1 MRHQRSATTVYVDQ
15 RIGSNHPLIHSIE
28 GQGIALG
35 RPECPFRD
43 AKLPL
48 MHRLPTDNALLL
60 LVSDNR
66 RIALGRKQKEVVA
79 VGVGEVLVGRA
90 EIEIAPSALQRVI
103 RSHLLLLI
111 VEMNLVRMTVEG
123 QDRAVRILRERHL
136 EGWQLTHCGQASLC
150 ECLVQLLTGEKH
162 LLLSLRFGSP
172 HAIALHIEI
181 ALSTPI
187 ELFQLFRHE
196 SAVILS
202 AGNELLQRQLL
213 ILRRDR
219 HGQ

>member
-1 MRHQRSATTVYVDQ
+1 
-15 RIGSNHPLIHSIE
+15 
-28 GQGIALG
+28 
-35 RPECPFRD
+35 
-43 AKLPL
+43 
-48 MHRLPTDNALLL
+48 
-60 LVSDNR
+60 
-66 RIALGRKQKEVVA
+66 
-79 VGVGEVLVGRA
+79 
-90 EIEIAPSALQRVI
+90 
-103 RSHLLLLI
+103 
-111 VEMNLVRMTVEG
+111 MNLVRMTVEG

-162 LLLSLRFGSP
+162 LLLSLRFGTP
-172 HAIALHIEI
+172 HAISLHIEI

-187 ELFQLFRHE
+187 ELFQLFRHK

-202 AGNELLQRQLL
+202 AGNKLLQRQLL